1 MPIGIQNE
9 NGKDPFETF
18 LDGLKEP
25 REVIQETVDIPE
37 PEPVAP
43 EIIEEPDPVLE
54 EKKAKVAMIPA
65 EIIVDVIDTTAVS
78 LNSYIAMERVEG
90 ASDTEKQSLQKALA
104 NYLRETDV
112 EISPGKLVIVLVA
125 LIYGPKVVQAF
136 QIRKQNLEIERLKSR
151 IKFYEERDNQQHQEK
166 EDNDEVSNV

>member
-1 MPIGIQNE
+1 MPIGIQKE

-112 EISPGKLVIVLVA
+112 DISPGKLVIVLVA

-166 EDNDEVSNV
+166 EDNDEVPNV

>member
-18 LDGLKEP
+18 LDAVKEP

-37 PEPVAP
+37 PEPVSP

-166 EDNDEVSNV
+166 EDNDEVPNV

>member
-112 EISPGKLVIVLVA
+112 DISPGKLVIVLVA

-166 EDNDEVSNV
+166 EDNDEVPNV